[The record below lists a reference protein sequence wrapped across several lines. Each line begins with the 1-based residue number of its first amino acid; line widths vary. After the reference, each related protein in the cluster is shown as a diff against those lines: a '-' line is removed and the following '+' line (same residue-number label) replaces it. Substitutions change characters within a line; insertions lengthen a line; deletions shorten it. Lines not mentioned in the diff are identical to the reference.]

1 MKSKLRKGM
10 TVTREIKPV
19 VGVLNPS
26 FVYSRDSDLRTKFE
40 LIRQR
45 QAAEVKEHT
54 VIQMKRGA
62 K

>member
-10 TVTREIKPV
+10 TVTSEIKPT

-45 QAAEVKEHT
+45 QAEVKEHT